1 MNFFQF
7 NSSLAQHFTSDTNL
21 MPIHATEFITSL
33 MLSHCNAI
41 QHPKRSAKQNPQDLQ
56 CHGHDSSAHVMHQ
69 LQVIM
74 NACQAFIL
82 ILCTITGVL
91 GIWHIM
97 NQRYVLTFLMFLY
110 ISNLSYIHPGNSESS
125 TIRWM

>member
-7 NSSLAQHFTSDTNL
+7 NSSLAQHFTSDANL

-33 MLSHCNAI
+33 MLSHHNAI
-41 QHPKRSAKQNPQDLQ
+41 PHPKRSTKQNPQDLQ
-56 CHGHDSSAHVMHQ
+56 CHRHNSSAHVACQ
-69 LQVIM
+69 SQVIT

-82 ILCTITGVL
+82 ILCAIAGVL
-91 GIWHIM
+91 GIWHIV

-110 ISNLSYIHPGNSESS
+110 ISNLSYTHPGNSESS
-125 TIRWM
+125 TI

>member
-7 NSSLAQHFTSDTNL
+7 NSSLAQHFTSDANS
-21 MPIHATEFITSL
+21 MPIHTTEFITSL

-41 QHPKRSAKQNPQDLQ
+41 QHPKRSTKQNPQDLQ
-56 CHGHDSSAHVMHQ
+56 CHRHNSSTH
-69 LQVIM
+69 IM
-74 NACQAFIL
+74 RQSWFVTNACQAFIL

-91 GIWHIM
+91 GIWHIV

-125 TIRWM
+125 TI

>member
-7 NSSLAQHFTSDTNL
+7 NSSLAQHFTSNDNL

-33 MLSHCNAI
+33 MLSHHNAI
-41 QHPKRSAKQNPQDLQ
+41 RRPKQSAKQNPQDLQ
-56 CHGHDSSAHVMHQ
+56 CHGHDSSTHVARQ
-69 LQVIM
+69 SQVIT
-74 NACQAFIL
+74 NTCRAFVL
-82 ILCTITGVL
+82 ILCVITGVL

-125 TIRWM
+125 TI

>member
-1 MNFFQF
+1 
-7 NSSLAQHFTSDTNL
+7 

-41 QHPKRSAKQNPQDLQ
+41 RHPKRSTKQNPQDLQ
-56 CHGHDSSAHVMHQ
+56 CHGHDLSAHVVHQ
-69 LQVIM
+69 SWVIT
-74 NACQAFIL
+74 NACRVFIL
-82 ILCTITGVL
+82 ILCTIAGVL

-110 ISNLSYIHPGNSESS
+110 ISTLSYIHPQNSESS
-125 TIRWM
+125 TIQCSHYIFRFTA